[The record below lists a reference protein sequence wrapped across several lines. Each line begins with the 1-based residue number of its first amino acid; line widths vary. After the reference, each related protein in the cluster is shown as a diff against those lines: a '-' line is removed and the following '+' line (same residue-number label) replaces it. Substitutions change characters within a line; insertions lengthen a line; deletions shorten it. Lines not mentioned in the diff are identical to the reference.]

1 MVGPLV
7 CCVRRICWACKGDV
21 LLLAAGCLKKSDKG
35 WVLLAR
41 AESETAH
48 IGSVFDDARYECQ
61 GGFGEGGS

>member
-1 MVGPLV
+1 M
-7 CCVRRICWACKGDV
+7 
-21 LLLAAGCLKKSDKG
+21 LLLAAGCLTKSGKG
-35 WVLLAR
+35 WILLAR